1 MSNKTI
7 IISAMTALL
16 LSASAQ
22 ASESFVLQPVS
33 NANTVAP
40 SVKFDDSGHYFI
52 GVTGGKTNIS
62 MTANTINSSNDSLSS
77 PDSAGFVGA
86 NIGYYTAGG
95 AGRLYYS
102 WQKMTAESNLNGIKA
117 IETDVT
123 LHLLNADYIF
133 RADKSINPF
142 IGAHLGYMIADSKG
156 QQYGSHSQSGEVLGI
171 QAGVAWRI
179 SNNIS
184 AEVGVRHTAT
194 QGEDTKPWSSNKIIS
209 QIKSVSTGY
218 ASLNYRF

>member
-1 MSNKTI
+1 M
-7 IISAMTALL
+7 SAMTAPL
-16 LSASAQ
+16 LSASVQ
-22 ASESFVLQPVS
+22 ASEAFVLQPVS
-33 NANTVAP
+33 DANTVAP

-62 MTANTINSSNDSLSS
+62 MTANINNSSNDSLSS

-102 WQKMTAESNLNGIKA
+102 WQKMTAESNFNDIKA
-117 IETDVT
+117 IETDMT

-194 QGEDTKPWSSNKIIS
+194 QGEDIKPWSSNKIIS